1 MSSDEPKSPEE
12 RGSGTAPEEAP
23 SAMPDEGGRIS
34 SNGADSGVAHA
45 AGEASSRPE
54 EPVVD
59 IAGEAVGGEDDSES
73 SSYKPTYYDDP
84 YDDYRYDHPSS
95 ESRETGPA
103 TAVEEPKKEPTAAA
117 AVPPAG
123 PPPDDDDDS
132 SGDDEEE
139 GMVRM
144 SFLEHLE
151 ELRTRI
157 LQSLYGL
164 GIAYL
169 GCLIFAKQLLG
180 AVIVPIER
188 ALIEITTR
196 DNWDPPLQLVAITSM
211 EQFHMMYIKV
221 PILAGIFLAS
231 PWLLYQVWAFVA
243 PGLYKRER
251 RWAKPFI
258 FSTSGLFILGGVF
271 GYFIVLRFALAF
283 LLGIGEGIGE
293 LGIRPTIT
301 LESYFDTFVSIEL
314 GLGIVFQMPVL
325 IFFFT
330 LLRVVSPRFL
340 LEHVRYAILGI
351 FMIAAVITPTPDVFN
366 MLLFAGPM
374 ILLFFVGIGAS
385 YILVYHREGKK
396 IPWFRIVLVSLLILG
411 TIIGG
416 TIYYLQIKHGFH
428 FVNEF
433 PWFVR

>member
-12 RGSGTAPEEAP
+12 RGSETAPEAP
-23 SAMPDEGGRIS
+23 TSAKPDGSGGAA
-34 SNGADSGVAHA
+34 SNGADGGGALVADEDA
-45 AGEASSRPE
+45 AETGTPAVE
-54 EPVVD
+54 
-59 IAGEAVGGEDDSES
+59 IAGEPVGGADDSES
-73 SSYKPTYYDDP
+73 SSLKPTYYDDP
-84 YDDYRYDHPSS
+84 YDDYGYDQPRSAGEEAGS
-95 ESRETGPA
+95 T
-103 TAVEEPKKEPTAAA
+103 TAVEEPKPEPAAA
-117 AVPPAG
+117 AVPPPG
-123 PPPDDDDDS
+123 PPPGDEEDQ
-132 SGDDEEE
+132 SGGEDEE

-169 GCLIFAKQLLG
+169 LSLIFAKELLG
-180 AVIVPIER
+180 VVIVPIER

-196 DNWDPPLQLVAITSM
+196 DNWVPPLQLVAITSM

-258 FSTSGLFILGGVF
+258 FSTSGLFVLGGVF
-271 GYFIVLRFALAF
+271 GYFVVLRFALSF

-301 LESYFDTFVSIEL
+301 LASYFDTFVSIEL

-330 LLRVVSPRFL
+330 LLRVVNPRFL
-340 LEHVRYAILGI
+340 LEHIRYAILGI
-351 FMIAAVITPTPDVFN
+351 FMLAAVITPTPDVFN

-396 IPWFRIVLVSLLILG
+396 IPWFRIVLISLLILG

-416 TIYYLQIKHGFH
+416 TIYYLQLQHGFR
-428 FVNEF
+428 FVPDF